1 MRMVRKLKELTPVE
15 VKRLIDPGLH
25 RVGKARGLYLK
36 VAPGGSRSWILRVT
50 VGSKRRDIGLGGY
63 PEVTLQRARERA
75 AESRELIRQ
84 GIDPVDKR
92 KADRAALISA
102 QAKVITFK
110 DAAVRCHAS
119 KAPEFRNV
127 KHRGEWIN
135 TLERYAFPAIGSL
148 PVSEIELPHILK
160 VLEPI
165 WHTKTETASR
175 VRQRMEAALTWA
187 AVSKYRSGDNPARW
201 VGNLKELL
209 PAPSK
214 ISTVKHHSA
223 LPWQQMGQFMAD
235 LRAREGVAARALEFG
250 ILTAARSGEVRGME
264 WLEVD
269 FSTKV
274 WTVPENRIKAG
285 KQHRVPLSDD
295 AIAILR
301 NLPQFE
307 GIPYAFAAPRGGMYS
322 DASLLAVVRRMG
334 VDATPHGFRSSFKD
348 WARSNTAYPDEVSEL
363 ALAHVGSD
371 ATRAAYARDELLPK
385 RQKLMADWAKYCR
398 TITTEGAIIPL
409 REKSL

>member
-1 MRMVRKLKELTPVE
+1 MAGKPKELTAIE
-15 VKRLIDPGLH
+15 VKRLTDPGLH
-25 RVGKARGLYLK
+25 AVGMVKGLYLK

-63 PEVTLQRARERA
+63 PEVTLQRARERT

-84 GIDPVDKR
+84 GVDPVDKR

-102 QAKVITFK
+102 QAKVIEFK
-110 DAAVRCHAS
+110 DAAIRCHAS

-135 TLERYAFPAIGSL
+135 TLERYAFPVIGSL

-175 VRQRMEAALTWA
+175 VRQRMEAVLTWA

-214 ISTVKHHSA
+214 ISTVKHHAA
-223 LPWQQMGQFMAD
+223 LPWQQVGQFMDD
-235 LRAREGVAARALEFG
+235 LRKRDGIAAKALEFA

-264 WLEVD
+264 WSEVD

-274 WTVPENRIKAG
+274 WTVPEDRIKAG

-295 AIAILR
+295 AIAILK
-301 NLPQFE
+301 
-307 GIPYAFAAPRGGMYS
+307 AAPRFTANPLVFVAPKGGVLS
-322 DASLLAVVRRMG
+322 DATLLAVVRRMK
-334 VDATPHGFRSSFKD
+334 VDAVPHGFRSSFKD
-348 WARSNTAYPDEVSEL
+348 WARSCTAYPDEVSEL
-363 ALAHVGSD
+363 ALAHVNSD
-371 ATRAAYARDELLPK
+371 STRAAYARDELLPK
-385 RQKLMADWAKYCR
+385 RKKLMGEWAKFCSMAGEKGIV
-398 TITTEGAIIPL
+398 TPL
-409 REKSL
+409 RRGKSG